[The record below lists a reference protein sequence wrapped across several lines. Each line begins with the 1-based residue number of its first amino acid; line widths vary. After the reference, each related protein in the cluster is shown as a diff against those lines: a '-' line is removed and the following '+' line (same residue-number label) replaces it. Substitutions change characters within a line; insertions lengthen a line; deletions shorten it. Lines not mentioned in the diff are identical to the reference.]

1 MTMNDL
7 TPAQFPTVTI
17 HLMYFYIVIFA
28 SIYFLNILYNW
39 YVCMHAKSLQSC
51 PTLQCYRWQPVRV
64 RPWDFPGKNTWI
76 GCHAL
81 FQGIFPT
88 QESNPYLQHLLH
100 CTQVLYPLSHLRS
113 PTVEHYLALKKED
126 SNTCYTWMNL
136 EDIMLSEINQSQED
150 KHCMI
155 PLIWD
160 NWSNS

>member
-88 QESNPYLQHLLH
+88 QESNPHLLWLMH
-100 CTQVLYPLSHLRS
+100 WRWILYCWATREAPILLCIIYNMNMYVKIYLKVFMLAYRYLDIYTHTHFFWVMCPISWMIVLK
-113 PTVEHYLALKKED
+113 V
-126 SNTCYTWMNL
+126 
-136 EDIMLSEINQSQED
+136 
-150 KHCMI
+150 
-155 PLIWD
+155 
-160 NWSNS
+160 